1 MGPHRDLL
9 LPVWLA
15 ALLLVPAPAAGGLFG
30 AFDPLTT
37 DSGILNKYDQPA
49 LRPYPAVGGVESFFA
64 FSTRSTVVG
73 YETSREIWLH
83 ANASRAG
90 YGHTPAG
97 IADSVCTPLLRDP
110 TGVTSYI
117 DPAWSPDGK
126 YLAYVVTNRYV
137 SRGAIYVQEYAVGDL
152 VSSASAPVGSPVL
165 VVDDADG
172 SIDRYPAWS
181 PDGSSL
187 AFESDRSRVTFDIWT
202 VAVFPTPG
210 VPERETFDDSHAEQA
225 PAWSPDGTRI
235 AFTTNVLGPTEIC
248 LLDLTTPWPHTF
260 TDAETG
266 VAIVTSRH
274 RPSWASDGRSLYFST
289 NAGKDPEQLQQVW
302 RLDLDSQQ
310 SCAIFVDATAAWD
323 PDVSRH
329 GQTTPDGIPY
339 NDILFTSMAASVA
352 TTGPNTWRGN
362 FIQTCA
368 APLRMNVSFEPSTLQ
383 AGSSGPDV
391 IATLSFPAGTK
402 AAGYQ
407 CQSFNGPLEGVR
419 MRANIVPS
427 PTLLDEPALPDPN
440 SAALPQFD
448 DNTVG
453 GDPRIDVCYRRGLV
467 ESLLVAAGITGQPV
481 SLPIRAYS
489 NNVGRP
495 FLGAVTITL
504 STKGVPAVAPRAVAA
519 APNPFA
525 ATTTLWFH
533 LPGPGTATVRVFDA
547 RGALVRTVAHQ
558 WYPGGEQGA
567 AWDGRTDT
575 GAGATSGVYYVEVQ
589 TAGGRWAS
597 GRILLLR

>member
-1 MGPHRDLL
+1 MRPHRDLF
-9 LPVWLA
+9 LPALLA
-15 ALLLVPAPAAGGLFG
+15 ALALAAAPALAGLCG

-37 DSGILNKYDQPA
+37 DSGVYNKYEQPA
-49 LRPYPAVGGVESFFA
+49 YRPLPAVAGVEDFFA

-83 ANASRAG
+83 ANVSRAG
-90 YGHTPAG
+90 SGHTPAG
-97 IADSVCTPLLRDP
+97 IADSVATPLLRDP
-110 TGVTSYI
+110 TGVVSYI

-126 YLAYVVTNRYV
+126 FLAYAMTNRYV
-137 SRGAIYVQEYAVGDL
+137 SRAAIYVQEYEVGDL
-152 VSSASAPVGSPVL
+152 VSTASVPVGSPIL

-172 SIDRYPAWS
+172 SINRHPAWS
-181 PDGSSL
+181 PDGLSL
-187 AFESDRSRVTFDIWT
+187 AFDSDRSRVSFDIWT

-235 AFTTNVLGPTEIC
+235 AFTTNVLGPDEIC
-248 LLDLTTPWPHTF
+248 LLDLTTPWPHAF

-266 VAIVTSRH
+266 VAIVTSRLH
-274 RPSWASDGRSLYFST
+274 PAWSSDGRSLYFNT
-289 NAGKDPEQLQQVW
+289 NAGKDPERVQQVW
-302 RLDLDSQQ
+302 KLDLATQQ
-310 SCAIFVDATAAWD
+310 SCAIFVDETAAWE

-329 GQTTPDGIPY
+329 LLTTPDGIAY

-362 FIQTCA
+362 FIQTCT
-368 APLRMNVSFEPSTLQ
+368 APLPMNVSFTPSSLL

-391 IATLSFPAGTK
+391 VATLSFPAGTK

-407 CQSFNGPLEGVR
+407 CQSFDGPLEGVR

-427 PTLLDEPALPDPN
+427 PTLLGEPALPDPN

-448 DNTVG
+448 DYTVA
-453 GDPRIDVCYRRGLV
+453 GDPRIDVRWSRGLI
-467 ESLLVAAGITGQPV
+467 ESLLVVQGMTGRPV
-481 SLPIRAYS
+481 ALSIQAYS
-489 NNVGRP
+489 NEVGRP
-495 FLGAVTITL
+495 FLGAGSITL
-504 STKGVPAVAPRAVAA
+504 TTQPLPAVAPRAVAA

-547 RGALVRTVAHQ
+547 RGFLVRTVAHQ

-567 AWDGRTDT
+567 AWDGRTGT
-575 GAGATSGVYYVEVQ
+575 GAQATSGVYYVEVE
-589 TAGGRWAS
+589 TAGGQWAS